1 MQVPRA
7 RRRSAAERSAA
18 VFDALRNLLLEH
30 PWGEVT
36 LEAVARD
43 AGVSRQTLYN
53 AFGSRYGLAQ
63 AYALALADALCD
75 LIAVTIAEHADDPR
89 AGLEAAL
96 ALYLETSVQD
106 PLIQRVRSGDAH
118 HDLVRVV
125 TTDAAPLLVRVARR
139 FEDVVRSTW
148 PVVPAER
155 AQVLARTLAR
165 IAVSYVTM
173 PPEHDEPPAA
183 LAAGL
188 ASLLAPTI
196 D

>member
-63 AYALALADALCD
+63 AYTLALADVLCD
-75 LIAVTIAEHADDPR
+75 AIAATLAEHPLDR
-89 AGLEAAL
+89 RTGVERGLL
-96 ALYLETSVQD
+96 LYLEMSVGD
-106 PLIQRVRSGDAH
+106 PLIERVRAGDAH
-118 HDLVRVV
+118 PDLVRLV
-125 TTDAAPLLVRVARR
+125 TADAGPLLVRVAERL
-139 FEDVVRSTW
+139 EAGALAAW
-148 PVVPAER
+148 PTVAPER
-155 AQVLARTLAR
+155 ARTFARALARL
-165 IAVSYVTM
+165 AVSYVTM
-173 PPEHDEPPAA
+173 PPEYDDSPAA
-183 LAAGL
+183 LATGL
-188 ASLLAPTI
+188 SELLTP
-196 D
+196 

>member
-63 AYALALADALCD
+63 AYTLALADVLCD
-75 LIAVTIAEHADDPR
+75 AIAATLAEHPLDR
-89 AGLEAAL
+89 RTGVEQGLL
-96 ALYLETSVQD
+96 LYLEMSVGD
-106 PLIQRVRSGDAH
+106 PLIERVRAGDAH
-118 HDLVRVV
+118 PDLVRLV
-125 TTDAAPLLVRVARR
+125 TADAGPLLVRVAERL
-139 FEDVVRSTW
+139 EAGALAAW
-148 PVVPAER
+148 PTVAPER
-155 AQVLARTLAR
+155 ARTFARALARL
-165 IAVSYVTM
+165 AVSYVTM
-173 PPEHDEPPAA
+173 PPEYDDSPAA
-183 LAAGL
+183 LATGL
-188 ASLLAPTI
+188 SELLTP
-196 D
+196 

>member
-63 AYALALADALCD
+63 AYTLALADVLCD
-75 LIAVTIAEHADDPR
+75 AIAATLAEHPLDR
-89 AGLEAAL
+89 RTGVEQGLL
-96 ALYLETSVQD
+96 LYLEMSVGD
-106 PLIQRVRSGDAH
+106 PLIERVRAGDAH
-118 HDLVRVV
+118 PDLVRLV
-125 TTDAAPLLVRVARR
+125 TAEAGPLLVRVAERL
-139 FEDVVRSTW
+139 EAGALAAW
-148 PVVPAER
+148 PTVAPER
-155 AQVLARTLAR
+155 ARTFARALARL
-165 IAVSYVTM
+165 AVSYVTM
-173 PPEHDEPPAA
+173 PPEYDDSPAA
-183 LAAGL
+183 LATGL
-188 ASLLAPTI
+188 SELLTP
-196 D
+196 